1 MNPRVLLAAFL
12 ALAPAAFS
20 REGPPRFEDWFQD
33 VTLRVDYYHCGSA
46 KSEEV
51 FLDSLWRQ
59 GPWAGSFHGLLDP
72 LEQGRYRLEV
82 RDPISGRLLFSRGFN
97 SLFGE
102 YKTTRPA
109 LEGRGRVFHE
119 SLLLPMPKKKVLF
132 QLRVRNH
139 GGKLQPLFQAVLDPE
154 DRYIHQEKPGSGV
167 VSFPVRRAGDPH
179 SSLDV
184 AFLGEGYK
192 EDQAEKFK
200 KDAERF
206 AGYLLSQPP
215 FSRYRDRI
223 NVWAAFRPSREEGCD
238 EPDRGIWRDT
248 SLGAAHCAFGLP
260 RYCLTFDNRA
270 VQEVAAA
277 VPHDTLAILVN
288 KKRYGGGGIYNLYC
302 LFAADGPD
310 PDRVFLHEL
319 GHSFGGLADEYYS
332 SRVAYNDFYPPGVE
346 PREPNITALLDPA
359 HLKWKDL
366 VKQGTPIPTPWGKE
380 KYEALQR
387 KFQAREG
394 EVRASLAKARGKKRR
409 ALARELEA
417 MKKVHRKAL
426 RAFLQKCPYWNR
438 IGAFEGAGY
447 ASKGLYRPSMH
458 CLMYAFFPGE
468 RSYCKVCE
476 RALERRIRFFLE

>member
-1 MNPRVLLAAFL
+1 MKTGASLAVLLFL
-12 ALAPAAFS
+12 ASPVYP
-20 REGPPRFEDWFQD
+20 REDAPRFGDWFRD
-33 VTLRVDYYHCGSA
+33 ATLRVDYDHCGSA
-46 KSEEV
+46 RSERIY
-51 FLDSLWRQ
+51 LDALWKQ

-72 LEQGRYRLEV
+72 LDQGRYRAEV
-82 RDPISGRLLFSRGFN
+82 RDPASGKLLFSRGFN

-109 LEGRGRVFHE
+109 LDGRGRVFHE
-119 SLLLPMPKKKVLF
+119 SFLLPMPKKKVLF
-132 QLRVRNH
+132 LLSARDPR
-139 GGKLQPLFQAVLDPE
+139 GKLRPLFQTLLDPG
-154 DRYIHQEKPGSGV
+154 DRNIHREKPGLGV
-167 VSFPVRRAGDPH
+167 VSFPVLRAGDPH
-179 SSLDV
+179 ACLDV

-192 EDQAEKFK
+192 ADQAGKFK
-200 KDAERF
+200 KDVERF

-215 FSRYRDRI
+215 FSRHKDRI
-223 NVWAAFRPSREEGCD
+223 NVWAAFRPSRQEGCD
-238 EPDRGIWRDT
+238 QPDRGIWRDT
-248 SLGAAHCAFGLP
+248 SLGAGHCAFGLP

-277 VPHDTLAILVN
+277 VPWDTLAILVN

-310 PDRVFLHEL
+310 QDRVFLHEL

-359 HLKWKDL
+359 RLKWKDL
-366 VKQGTPIPTPWGKE
+366 VEPGTPIPTPWGKE

-387 KFQAREG
+387 EF
-394 EVRASLAKARGKKRR
+394 
-409 ALARELEA
+409 LARERKVQAALGRARGRERAALAKDLQA
-417 MKKVHRKAL
+417 MKAAHRKAL
-426 RAFLQKCPYWNR
+426 RAFLKKCPYWNK

-458 CLMYAFFPGE
+458 CLMYAFSPEE
-468 RSYCKVCE
+468 RTYCKVCE
-476 RALERRIRFFLE
+476 RALERRIAFFLE